1 MELQSTDDIFSFDNV
16 IGLPN
21 HEQNLVD
28 EILDEFK
35 KCDENVVEKFV
46 QKMEKNLFLDG
57 FNIHTNNEINIFFAY
72 LKKIEISESICEKL
86 DSFTNKML
94 LCSIK
99 IRKLPSF
106 SQKAQNSRFFQFFG
120 EFQNI
125 KIFVL
130 PSNLLDNY
138 NHFLSYRDILSTWSN
153 FRLLNFFN
161 HYELKISSSTMSFIL
176 VRVKPDELPVFIKN
190 YVKKLWSFHDFKH
203 EFPLSKKLLNKIR
216 QNF

>member
-72 LKKIEISESICEKL
+72 LKKFLISESICEKL
-86 DSFTNKML
+86 DFFTNKM

-106 SQKAQNSRFFQFFG
+106 SQKAQNSRF
-120 EFQNI
+120 
-125 KIFVL
+125 
-130 PSNLLDNY
+130 SNLLA
-138 NHFLSYRDILSTWSN
+138 
-153 FRLLNFFN
+153 
-161 HYELKISSSTMSFIL
+161 SF
-176 VRVKPDELPVFIKN
+176 KT
-190 YVKKLWSFHDFKH
+190 
-203 EFPLSKKLLNKIR
+203 
-216 QNF
+216 